1 MDVGRHHRLHHK
13 SIPQLPWYEGIGR
26 KKIELFQTHATDYA
40 KTMLAP
46 YGDDHFFLYHISPYL
61 NDECDSNSGG
71 WGNTYQTFIL
81 TESKRLRDAWYEA
94 MWRKRIND
102 NIAK

>member
-1 MDVGRHHRLHHK
+1 
-13 SIPQLPWYEGIGR
+13 
-26 KKIELFQTHATDYA
+26 
-40 KTMLAP
+40 MLAP